1 MEQYLRDRQKQER
14 ISRVTGVILTVAIHV
29 AAASC
34 FAFTGL
40 KYIWP
45 PPQEQTFLIDFEEEV
60 QPKVRQVRTGTQPRA
75 EEVDRTKELEL
86 VQRSE
91 SPYTATKR
99 NATAQAKPDAHG
111 DVEVPAPKE
120 PEINTNALFP
130 GMSKKDST
138 KTAPHSAT
146 DPSNEFKAG
155 EVKGNTKVGKTEGT
169 PNAHLKGRSVLGTLP
184 RPTYAAQKDGVV
196 VVSIWVDQYGTVKKA
211 IPGAGG
217 TTVTDKDLWNAAR
230 KAAMEAHFNQSGD
243 APALQEGTI
252 TYIFKLK

>member
-1 MEQYLRDRQKQER
+1 MKQYLRER
-14 ISRVTGVILTVAIHV
+14 ERDAKTSTGAGVLLTVGIHLLILL
-29 AAASC
+29 C
-34 FAFTGL
+34 CAFTGM
-40 KYIWP
+40 KYLYP
-45 PPQEQTFLIDFEEEV
+45 PPPEETFLIDFEQEEEIEIRRELQGR
-60 QPKVRQVRTGTQPRA
+60 QPQA
-75 EEVDRTKELEL
+75 EEIDLSKPVEL

-91 SPYTATKR
+91 SPHKSDKPAK
-99 NATAQAKPDAHG
+99 TAQAKPDSHG
-111 DVEVPAPKE
+111 DVETPAPKE
-120 PEINTNALFP
+120 DINKNALFP

-155 EVKGNTKVGKTEGT
+155 QVKGNTKVGKTEGT

-211 IPGAGG
+211 IQGAGG

-230 KAAMEAHFNQSGD
+230 KAAMEAHFNVSGD

>member
-1 MEQYLRDRQKQER
+1 M
-14 ISRVTGVILTVAIHV
+14 
-29 AAASC
+29 
-34 FAFTGL
+34 
-40 KYIWP
+40 
-45 PPQEQTFLIDFEEEV
+45 
-60 QPKVRQVRTGTQPRA
+60 
-75 EEVDRTKELEL
+75 
-86 VQRSE
+86 
-91 SPYTATKR
+91 
-99 NATAQAKPDAHG
+99 
-111 DVEVPAPKE
+111 EVPAPKE

-184 RPTYAAQKDGVV
+184 RPTYASQNDGIV

-230 KAAMEAHFNQSGD
+230 KAAMEAHFNVSGD